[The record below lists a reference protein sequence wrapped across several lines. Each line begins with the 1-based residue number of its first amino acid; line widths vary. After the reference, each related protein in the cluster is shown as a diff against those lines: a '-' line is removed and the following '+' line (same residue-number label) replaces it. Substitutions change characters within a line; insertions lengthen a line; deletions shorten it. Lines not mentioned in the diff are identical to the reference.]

1 MSKYVL
7 ILSLKRYPPT
17 LSDLLYLLLTYSL
30 SLLFFVLI
38 YCSVYALLVVLCGGE
53 LLNDRRNPALARTD
67 GEEFT
72 AYAGRLDEYI
82 SRLVWQSEGHR
93 MWYTHKNP
101 YGCWICDIIFIIEQ
115 LRTLIVP
122 KDDGPTGEP
131 K

>member
-1 MSKYVL
+1 
-7 ILSLKRYPPT
+7 
-17 LSDLLYLLLTYSL
+17 
-30 SLLFFVLI
+30 
-38 YCSVYALLVVLCGGE
+38 
-53 LLNDRRNPALARTD
+53 LNDRRNPALARTV

-115 LRTLIVP
+115 LRTLTVP
-122 KDDGPTGEP
+122 ETNGTSGEELNNT
-131 K
+131 KSTEL